1 VLLIIIGN
9 FIMLSLFLA
18 ILLGNFME
26 VREGIELE
34 RLRVKRDAKQHLKDL
49 MLSRNTD
56 YVSAH

>member
-1 VLLIIIGN
+1 M
-9 FIMLSLFLA
+9 MLSLFLA

-34 RLRVKRDAKQHLKDL
+34 RLRIKRDAKQQLKDI

-56 YVSAH
+56 

>member
-1 VLLIIIGN
+1 MLLIIIGN

-56 YVSAH
+56 